1 MNEST
6 LLCTHARTRTALD
19 IAAGDIPTESI
30 REVGINCRGLIQM
43 REVRGSEGGLPRSTA
58 RIACPRKHRQTQ
70 DLLVE
75 GLSVFKTPQHA
86 HQHGIPRQGE
96 LVVRIQLKDF
106 FIVIR
111 AILEMAA
118 VVGGLRRPAR
128 GLRCLALCTLD
139 CLALLLCWRCSSTL
153 IHAHTHTPRQRRH
166 HGHRRSCRRM

>member
-1 MNEST
+1 M
-6 LLCTHARTRTALD
+6 
-19 IAAGDIPTESI
+19 
-30 REVGINCRGLIQM
+30 
-43 REVRGSEGGLPRSTA
+43 PRSTA
-58 RIACPRKHRQTQ
+58 SIACPRKHRQTQ

-128 GLRCLALCTLD
+128 GLRCLALCALD
-139 CLALLLCWRCSSTL
+139 SALTVLAVQL
-153 IHAHTHTPRQRRH
+153 HTHTRTHAHAETKTASWPFLSKDVILNETCRVPPHVAAFPNPAQRH
-166 HGHRRSCRRM
+166 TWLRSGSR